1 MKSGKKKKGIIIW
14 KRVKFRLERQASSN
28 KLGRFNRWVKKL
40 EERERERK
48 RGKRGRKP
56 RHLWNNQINRI
67 ESIETFKMNYIFLI
81 NEKLAN
87 SAAQQITPT
96 ALHFQFFPDYYVRLL
111 LPLFRSPPIFSS
123 LRKKKHGS
131 SRCFKVEREKRE
143 RKKRRNLEKIWE

>member
-1 MKSGKKKKGIIIW
+1 
-14 KRVKFRLERQASSN
+14 
-28 KLGRFNRWVKKL
+28 
-40 EERERERK
+40 
-48 RGKRGRKP
+48 
-56 RHLWNNQINRI
+56 
-67 ESIETFKMNYIFLI
+67 MNYIFLI

-131 SRCFKVEREKRE
+131 PRCFKVEREKRE
-143 RKKRRNLEKIWE
+143 REKRRNLEKNLGITRNFPEHGAHTASKSRVAGRIECSVLAFYQIYHLGHGIFGKSNGGSSMLAAGRKWMPAV

>member
-1 MKSGKKKKGIIIW
+1 MKKW
-14 KRVKFRLERQASSN
+14 
-28 KLGRFNRWVKKL
+28 

-123 LRKKKHGS
+123 LRKKNTVPLDASK
-131 SRCFKVEREKRE
+131 SREKKEREKSGE
-143 RKKRRNLEKIWE
+143 IWKKSGNNAKFPRARGPHGQ